1 MESWEVTERGEKKGK
16 SIERSMSKMKQKE
29 RGEKKDQISMEIMK
43 LMKRGK
49 RRRIE
54 LKKPVNKSKCRA
66 GYNGKWVD

>member
-16 SIERSMSKMKQKE
+16 SIERSRSKMKQKE

-43 LMKRGK
+43 LMRRGK
-49 RRRIE
+49 RSSSE
-54 LKKPVNKSKCRA
+54 PEKPVNKSKCRS